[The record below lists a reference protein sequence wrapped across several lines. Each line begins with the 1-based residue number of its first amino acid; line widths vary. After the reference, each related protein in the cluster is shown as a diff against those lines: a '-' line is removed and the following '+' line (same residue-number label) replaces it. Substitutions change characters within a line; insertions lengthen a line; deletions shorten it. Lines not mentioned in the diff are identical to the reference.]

1 MPLSGPNSSQV
12 HQVVAS
18 LILRTFDL
26 EHPGSG
32 ILDADTVSI
41 GCKRHVYRRQS
52 SFLAGDLR
60 KLDPL
65 AELSLMVVTF
75 LADPAVVSGA
85 LDRAP
90 TAPPASACL
99 ETVATARDL
108 LSAGVVEPK
117 KNRIKREGRRAVRGE
132 GGSSWALPWGIY
144 LVDPLRGVPG
154 DRPKL
159 RMLVLLSK
167 GSCQVNGKV
176 VGRSVSVRH
185 EIAEESKR
193 SVLALRW
200 AATFLADSLLLPRLL
215 PLPPPLMTA
224 RGLSLRAGCFLYEYY
239 S

>member
-1 MPLSGPNSSQV
+1 M

-60 KLDPL
+60 KVDPP
-65 AELSLMVVTF
+65 AELSLMVVSF

-108 LSAGVVEPK
+108 LSAGVVDPK

-132 GGSSWALPWGIY
+132 GGASWALPWGIY
-144 LVDPLRGVPG
+144 VVDSVGGERRG
-154 DRPKL
+154 RPKL

-167 GSCQVNGKV
+167 ESCHVNGKT

-185 EIAEESKR
+185 ETTDVCKR

-200 AATFLADSLLLPRLL
+200 AAMFFYWQMYQFRVFCPCSLV
-215 PLPPPLMTA
+215 PPPMTA
-224 RGLSLRAGCFLYEYY
+224 SGLCLRADGLL
-239 S
+239 